1 VGAGESAI
9 ASLLSTNPDPDHV
22 THAHAGERPGEG
34 ADEDNSPSPSPSIDS
49 DKENNLEMVN
59 LLHPNTPGKASSPHV
74 FSKQNFAD
82 GIVDSLQQED
92 DQEEGEE
99 EELLSDTQK
108 PVKV

>member
-1 VGAGESAI
+1 M
-9 ASLLSTNPDPDHV
+9 
-22 THAHAGERPGEG
+22 THAHAGERPVEG
-34 ADEDNSPSPSPSIDS
+34 ADEDNSPSPSIDS

-74 FSKQNFAD
+74 FSKQIFAD

-92 DQEEGEE
+92 DQQEGEE